1 MFSGT
6 SQGKPLQGKGGIRLC
21 LVYFFI
27 FFSEA
32 ILTRQNEKKMSG
44 AFNPCSFTPAA
55 SLRSLDHREKR
66 GHGNK
71 EASEMGSLV
80 LFGFLPA
87 QIMLFFFFKKKIVE
101 EIFSVRREE
110 RCSGM
115 CGALFWLQR
124 AALLAF
130 SHVKSPQK

>member
-66 GHGNK
+66 GHGSK
-71 EASEMGSLV
+71 KASEVGSLV

-87 QIMLFFFFKKKIVE
+87 QIMLFKKKIKYW
-101 EIFSVRREE
+101 R
-110 RCSGM
+110 
-115 CGALFWLQR
+115 
-124 AALLAF
+124 
-130 SHVKSPQK
+130 KSSQ